1 MKKNIIL
8 LLILCAMYSAVVAQ
22 GVEEY
27 RTQNKIFTYL
37 RENGNYVLYCRPIN
51 SNRTDTIIP
60 PWLGFTDR
68 IESILFTD
76 STVSLISESSAFTK
90 YWRIFKYYTKK
101 QKAFYYAQW
110 KWGEETISP
119 KRRKSA
125 GWETIDLVNV
135 KGLPEIYNSPPPPI
149 RTKSV
154 ELTGPY
160 TLRRVV
166 YDTNTDTTKEEIWQS
181 DPTKIWKAH
190 CVETRIIET
199 KKE

>member
-1 MKKNIIL
+1 L
-8 LLILCAMYSAVVAQ
+8 
-22 GVEEY
+22 
-27 RTQNKIFTYL
+27 
-37 RENGNYVLYCRPIN
+37 NYT
-51 SNRTDTIIP
+51 RTDTIIP

-76 STVSLISESSAFTK
+76 STVSLISESSAGTK
-90 YWRIFKYYTKK
+90 TWRIFKYYTKK
-101 QKAFYYAQW
+101 QKALYYAQW

-135 KGLPEIYNSPPPPI
+135 KGLLGIYDPTPI
-149 RTKSV
+149 RTQSV

-166 YDTNTDTTKEEIWQS
+166 YDTNTNTTKEEIWQS

>member
-8 LLILCAMYSAVVAQ
+8 IFALCAFHINGWAQ
-22 GVEEY
+22 LVEEY
-27 RTQNKIFTYL
+27 RTQSKVFTYCS
-37 RENGNYVLYCRPIN
+37 REDGNYILCCQSIN
-51 SNRTDTIIP
+51 SNKVDTICP
-60 PWLGFTDR
+60 GLTGQ

-76 STVSLISESSAFTK
+76 STVSLITQAHNYMQK
-90 YWRIFKYYTKK
+90 HWRIFKYYTKK
-101 QKAFYYAQW
+101 QKALYYAQW
-110 KWGEETISP
+110 KWGEETIVP

-125 GWETIDLVNV
+125 GWETIEFINV
-135 KGLPEIYNSPPPPI
+135 KNIIELYASTPI
-149 RTKSV
+149 KTKSV